1 MWQQGSLLN
10 STFNILRQ
18 EVYDNYF
25 MNGDTIA
32 LVTENDFYLDTSTN
46 PLRVRPRDKIV
57 ENEDFWMK
65 TTIENHGYGEQLRK
79 YEGFIGL

>member
-1 MWQQGSLLN
+1 
-10 STFNILRQ
+10 
-18 EVYDNYF
+18 

-46 PLRVRPRDKIV
+46 PLRVRPRDKIA

-65 TTIENHGYGEQLRK
+65 TTIENHGYGE
-79 YEGFIGL
+79 